1 MTPRARCPAGNV
13 RCVVEPA
20 LTIIEDALVRLVDRL
35 RSAPESR
42 LTRADER
49 LGGAS
54 IAEAC
59 YNLASWCARATP
71 GTASHSPHGQL
82 PAVPKLNPLAS
93 GDQLLVLGRD
103 LLAALAAED
112 APTDET
118 PAGVRAQLL
127 DRIEHLR
134 AVC

>member
-1 MTPRARCPAGNV
+1 MV
-13 RCVVEPA
+13 QPA

-42 LTRADER
+42 LTRADDR
-49 LGGAS
+49 LAGAS

-59 YNLASWCARATP
+59 HELASWCATVTPATSGSP
-71 GTASHSPHGQL
+71 SHL
-82 PAVPKLNPLAS
+82 PAVPKLHPLAS

-103 LLAALAAED
+103 LLVALAEAASDDVRE
-112 APTDET
+112 
-118 PAGVRAQLL
+118 AGVRAELL
-127 DRIEHLR
+127 DRIEQLR